1 MKRKNVIE
9 DCMMDAYKI
18 MKNVVEKP
26 QKDDCSLYAELLAR
40 KLRTFDES
48 TREIL
53 MHEIDELIF
62 RAKCETRN
70 RTVQSH
76 LPTMQ
81 LGHQYPPSYNNY
93 AIPPYYNHNTSL
105 SPLHSNMIH
114 SINNM
119 SPTVSSFSPHSSEN
133 SRISQPSPNPNPS
146 QAPETYFTNT
156 EQNESVEDSL
166 FI

>member
-1 MKRKNVIE
+1 
-9 DCMMDAYKI
+9 MMDAYKI
-18 MKNVVEKP
+18 MKTVVEKP

-53 MHEIDELIF
+53 MHEIEELVF
-62 RAKCETRN
+62 RTKRETRN

-76 LPTMQ
+76 LPKMQ

-93 AIPPYYNHNTSL
+93 AIPPYNHNTHL

-114 SINNM
+114 SINM
-119 SPTVSSFSPHSSEN
+119 SPAVSSFSPHSSEN
-133 SRISQPSPNPNPS
+133 SRISQPTPNLNPS
-146 QAPETYFTNT
+146 NISQSPETYFTNT
-156 EQNESVEDSL
+156 EQNESMEDNL